1 MTKRKGPP
9 VSNTRVS
16 NKGTVTVRPTKP
28 VVADAAMKAAVRTV
42 ATNRLAI
49 KALQDEEKKAKGH
62 VIEEVWDE
70 VSPSRQVIDENGAV
84 LAEVITVE
92 NTTKKLDVFVQ
103 AFQDKLPDLWKS
115 IEGDESMLA
124 AWNAAI
130 AEATSL
136 TTYPK
141 VLPK

>member
-1 MTKRKGPP
+1 VAT
-9 VSNTRVS
+9 TRVS
-16 NKGTVTVRPTKP
+16 NKGTVTVRPSKP

-42 ATNRLAI
+42 ATNRLA
-49 KALQDEEKKAKGH
+49 AKELTKDADAARDYITG
-62 VIEEVWDE
+62 EVWDRTLD
-70 VSPSRQVIDENGAV
+70 SRQVIDEHGTV
-84 LAEVITVE
+84 LAEVLTVT
-92 NTTKKLDVFVQ
+92 NTSKKLDVFVE

-124 AWNAAI
+124 AWHAAI
-130 AEATSL
+130 AAATSV